1 MKTRTIVAVLAVT
14 AMLGMLVAA
23 GNVGAGPR
31 AQSGEKGGALVMAL
45 AVPALISYQG
55 RLLDGAGDPVADGP
69 YTMIFR
75 LYDVATGGAPLWT
88 ETKSVT
94 VAGGLFT
101 TLLGDTTALDLGIF
115 DGRDLW
121 LGVQVGADPEMTPR
135 QRIVSVP
142 YAIFS
147 QDADT
152 LDGSHASA
160 FAPTT
165 HHHDDRYVNT
175 DGDLMRGDLDHAPVL
190 DVANAGSGYGVSG
203 YSDSNIGVYGGSG
216 AGSGLLG
223 ISGLVGVYGNGE
235 DTGVVGAG
243 QSYGVRGS
251 GPTGVRGASTPDA
264 GGTGVWGESSAG
276 TGVLGEGGLQG
287 VRGDGGNYGVYG
299 YSENGVGLYGSSVNG
314 GGIYATGRE
323 GVRAR
328 GNITGVTG
336 IGLVGVHGAALST
349 ATVGG
354 VHTAAIVTGVLGE
367 APSGIGVNGIGN
379 TGVQGDGTQKGVY
392 GVGTDYTAIGVEGR
406 AGFGTG
412 VKGFGET
419 GVFGESSVGV
429 GVEGRG
435 ATGVSGRSTIGV
447 GVSGVTES
455 ASGAGVYARG
465 RDSGADLIL
474 GGNAD
479 TLLGDDGRI
488 YSDPTYSSSD
498 IYLIVNDGVR
508 IDLDEDGDGE
518 DADFE
523 IRDKDNNLIFNVDE
537 SGDTWARGSKGAVV
551 LTEGHGMRALYAL
564 ESTGVWF
571 EDFGKAQ
578 IKDGLAVVE
587 IDPLFAETV
596 NLEVGYHVFLTPVG
610 GWAPLYVVNQT
621 PTSFEVRDAS
631 GKANITFD
639 YRIVARRRGYENVR
653 MEEVGLVAEE
663 D

>member
-1 MKTRTIVAVLAVT
+1 MKTRIIVALLAVT

-23 GNVGAGPR
+23 GNVGAGPPAQR
-31 AQSGEKGGALVMAL
+31 AGNGEAPA
-45 AVPALISYQG
+45 AVLTVPSLISYQG
-55 RLLDGAGDPVADGP
+55 RLLDGAGDAVADGP
-69 YTMIFR
+69 YTMTFR
-75 LYDVATGGAPLWT
+75 LYDVSSGGAALWT

-101 TLLGDTTALDLGIF
+101 TLLGDTTALDLSVF

-121 LGVQVGADPEMTPR
+121 LGVQVGADPEMSPR

-142 YAIFS
+142 YAIYS
-147 QDADT
+147 GDT
-152 LDGSHASA
+152 DKLDGSDAGD
-160 FAPTT
+160 FAAAG
-165 HHHDDRYVNT
+165 HDHDDRYVNV

-190 DVANAGSGYGVSG
+190 DVANAGAGYGMSG
-203 YSDSNIGVYGGSG
+203 YSESNIGVYGGSG
-216 AGSGLLG
+216 DGSGLVG

-243 QSYGVRGS
+243 QTYGVRGS
-251 GPTGVRGASTPDA
+251 GPTGVRGASTLDV

-276 TGVLGEGGLQG
+276 TGVLGWGGLQG

-314 GGIYATGRE
+314 TAVYATGNE

-336 IGLVGVHGAALST
+336 IGGLFE
-349 ATVGG
+349 
-354 VHTAAIVTGVLGE
+354 TGVYGE
-367 APSGIGVNGIGN
+367 APSGIGVKGKGDAGVVGDGQVGVRGDGL
-379 TGVQGDGTQKGVY
+379 TGVHGEGTQKGVY

-435 ATGVSGRSTIGV
+435 STGVSGRSTIGV
-447 GVSGVTES
+447 GVSGVSES
-455 ASGAGVYARG
+455 ASGAGVYAEG
-465 RDSGADLIL
+465 RDGGADLIL

-488 YSDPTYSSSD
+488 YSDPFYSSSD

-537 SGDTWARGSKGAVV
+537 SGNTWARGTKAAVV
-551 LTEGHGMRALYAL
+551 LTQSHGMRALYAL

-578 IKDGLAVVE
+578 LKDGVAVVE

-631 GKANITFD
+631 GKASITFD

-653 MEEVGLVAEE
+653 MERVELAAEE